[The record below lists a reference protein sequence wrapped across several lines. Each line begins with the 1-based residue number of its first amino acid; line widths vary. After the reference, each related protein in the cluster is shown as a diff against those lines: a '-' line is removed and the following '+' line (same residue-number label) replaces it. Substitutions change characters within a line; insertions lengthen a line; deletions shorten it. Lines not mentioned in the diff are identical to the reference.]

1 MTQGDFIKVDHYTNS
16 GQVQSVIRR
25 IEEWDY
31 TKPLAVTF
39 DSYSNDIYESSRSLS
54 QNALFHVWCRDM
66 SEHFIKKVQTATPEN
81 IKLMMKHRF
90 LGVQDIKVGK
100 TVIKDQ
106 VKSSSSLTKGEM
118 VHFMDKV
125 YHWARDNGCML
136 KVPADSEYQKLLNQ
150 QES

>member
-39 DSYSNDIYESSRSLS
+39 NSYSNDLYASSRSLS
-54 QNALFHVWCRDM
+54 QNSLFHVWCRDM
-66 SEHFIKKVQTATPEN
+66 SEHFIEKVKTATPEN

-106 VKSSSSLTKGEM
+106 VKSTSSLTKGEM
-118 VHFMDKV
+118 VHFMDNV
-125 YHWARDNGCML
+125 YHWARDNGCIL

-150 QES
+150 QER